1 MLLQFGIVGFAFGS
15 VIIEFTLFLRRFV
28 IYTPVGFLAVI
39 SVKRKYSVIEVVYDK
54 MHQLKIDYTK
64 EELEIFDEKHKAQM
78 REKQQRGY
86 SLKDREVT
94 SATITVVLGDVYHG
108 TRQGKKLDDIFIETA
123 EATHRS
129 VEAVRKIYEENK
141 DFIKVI
147 EKQWES
153 YDPPPQDRSA
163 SKNRRTGHLT
173 NED

>member
-1 MLLQFGIVGFAFGS
+1 MRANKKPKKKWKKAETDFLLRNRGKYDYNELADMLGRSYA
-15 VIIEFTLFLRRFV
+15 
-28 IYTPVGFLAVI
+28 
-39 SVKRKYSVIEVVYDK
+39 VVYDK

-78 REKQQRGY
+78 KEKANGKY
-86 SLKDREVT
+86 TINDREVT
-94 SATITVVLGDVYHG
+94 SVTITVVLGDVYHG

-153 YDPPPQDRSA
+153 YDPPPQDRSIN
-163 SKNRRTGHLT
+163 KNRRNGHLP
-173 NED
+173 NVD

>member
-1 MLLQFGIVGFAFGS
+1 MRAGKKPKRYWVKSETDFL
-15 VIIEFTLFLRRFV
+15 IENR
-28 IYTPVGFLAVI
+28 G
-39 SVKRKYSVIEVVYDK
+39 KYSYQELADMLGRSYSVVYDK
-54 MHQLKIDYTK
+54 MHQMKIEYNQ
-64 EELEIFDEKHKAQM
+64 EEIDAFEEKSKAQM
-78 REKQQRGY
+78 KEKASGKY
-86 SLKDREVT
+86 TINDREVT

-153 YDPPPQDRSA
+153 YDPPPQDRSINQ
-163 SKNRRTGHLT
+163 NRRTGHLP
-173 NED
+173 NVD

>member
-1 MLLQFGIVGFAFGS
+1 MRANKKPKKKWKKAETDFLLRNRG
-15 VIIEFTLFLRRFV
+15 
-28 IYTPVGFLAVI
+28 
-39 SVKRKYSVIEVVYDK
+39 KYD
-54 MHQLKIDYTK
+54 
-64 EELEIFDEKHKAQM
+64 
-78 REKQQRGY
+78 
-86 SLKDREVT
+86 
-94 SATITVVLGDVYHG
+94 
-108 TRQGKKLDDIFIETA
+108 
-123 EATHRS
+123 S

>member
-1 MLLQFGIVGFAFGS
+1 MRANKKPKKKWKKAETDFLIENRGKYDYNELADMLGRSYA
-15 VIIEFTLFLRRFV
+15 
-28 IYTPVGFLAVI
+28 
-39 SVKRKYSVIEVVYDK
+39 VVYDK

-153 YDPPPQDRSA
+153 YDPAPQDRSA

>member
-1 MLLQFGIVGFAFGS
+1 MRANKKPKKKWKKAETDFLLRNRGKYDYNELADMLGRSYA
-15 VIIEFTLFLRRFV
+15 
-28 IYTPVGFLAVI
+28 
-39 SVKRKYSVIEVVYDK
+39 VVYDK

-78 REKQQRGY
+78 KEKASGKY
-86 SLKDREVT
+86 TINDREVT

-153 YDPPPQDRSA
+153 YDPPPQDRSIN
-163 SKNRRTGHLT
+163 KNRRNGHLP
-173 NED
+173 NVD

>member
-1 MLLQFGIVGFAFGS
+1 MRANKKPKKKWKKAETDFLLRNRGKYDYNELADMLGRSYA
-15 VIIEFTLFLRRFV
+15 
-28 IYTPVGFLAVI
+28 
-39 SVKRKYSVIEVVYDK
+39 VVYDK

-78 REKQQRGY
+78 KEKASGKY
-86 SLKDREVT
+86 TINDRAVISNT
-94 SATITVVLGDVYHG
+94 VTVVVSDVYHG

-141 DFIKVI
+141 DFIKVV

-153 YDPPPQDRSA
+153 YDPPPQDRSIN
-163 SKNRRTGHLT
+163 KNRRNGHLP
-173 NED
+173 NVD

>member
-1 MLLQFGIVGFAFGS
+1 MRAGKKPKRYWVKSETDFL
-15 VIIEFTLFLRRFV
+15 IENR
-28 IYTPVGFLAVI
+28 G
-39 SVKRKYSVIEVVYDK
+39 KYSYQELADMLGRSYAVVYEK

-78 REKQQRGY
+78 REKWQRGY

-153 YDPPPQDRSA
+153 YDPPPQDRSINQ
-163 SKNRRTGHLT
+163 NRRTGHLP
-173 NED
+173 NVD

>member
-1 MLLQFGIVGFAFGS
+1 MRANKKPKKKWKKAETDFLLRNRGKYDYNELADMLGRSYA
-15 VIIEFTLFLRRFV
+15 
-28 IYTPVGFLAVI
+28 
-39 SVKRKYSVIEVVYDK
+39 VVYDK

-86 SLKDREVT
+86 SLNDRAVISNT
-94 SATITVVLGDVYHG
+94 VTVVVSDVYHG
-108 TRQGKKLDDIFIETA
+108 NREGKKLDDIFIETA
-123 EATHRS
+123 QHTNRS

-153 YDPPPQDRSA
+153 YDPPPQDRSIN
-163 SKNRRTGHLT
+163 KNRRNGHLP
-173 NED
+173 NVD

>member
-1 MLLQFGIVGFAFGS
+1 MICERTRNRKRNGRKPKPIFLLRNRGKYDYNELADMLGRSYA
-15 VIIEFTLFLRRFV
+15 
-28 IYTPVGFLAVI
+28 
-39 SVKRKYSVIEVVYDK
+39 VVYDK

-108 TRQGKKLDDIFIETA
+108 TRQSKKLDDIFIETA

-153 YDPPPQDRSA
+153 YDPPPQDRSIN
-163 SKNRRTGHLT
+163 KNRRNGHLP
-173 NED
+173 NVD

>member
-1 MLLQFGIVGFAFGS
+1 MRANKKPKKKWKKAETDFLLRNRGKYDYNELADMLGRSYG
-15 VIIEFTLFLRRFV
+15 
-28 IYTPVGFLAVI
+28 
-39 SVKRKYSVIEVVYDK
+39 VVYDK
-54 MHQLKIDYTK
+54 MHRLKIEYTDEELRMFAERKNRAQTK
-64 EELEIFDEKHKAQM
+64 EKAQ
-78 REKQQRGY
+78 RKSNY
-86 SLKDREVT
+86 PIKDREVT

>member
-1 MLLQFGIVGFAFGS
+1 
-15 VIIEFTLFLRRFV
+15 
-28 IYTPVGFLAVI
+28 
-39 SVKRKYSVIEVVYDK
+39 
-54 MHQLKIDYTK
+54 
-64 EELEIFDEKHKAQM
+64 M